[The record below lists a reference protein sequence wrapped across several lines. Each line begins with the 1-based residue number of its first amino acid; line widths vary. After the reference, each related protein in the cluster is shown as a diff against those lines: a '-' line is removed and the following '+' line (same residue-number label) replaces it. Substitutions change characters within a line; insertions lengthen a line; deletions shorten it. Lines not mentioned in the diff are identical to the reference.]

1 MSEHVSGRVRL
12 PGKRGLL
19 AALAAMLAAA
29 LAAAACGSDEPDQV
43 RFMTGFKPQ
52 ANLPFAAAFVAEKQ
66 GYFADEGLQV
76 EILHSQGGQHIP
88 LLASGEI
95 DITTADAGDVLQRN
109 ADGVPITAVTLF
121 GQEGQQAFIALE
133 SSGIATP
140 KDWEGKR
147 FGYKGTVPP
156 AYLAILQAA
165 GVDRSAIE
173 EIRVG
178 FDPRVLSEGQVD
190 VLAVFK
196 ANEPN
201 VLANLGFPVTIF
213 DPVDFGVPQLGLTY
227 VVNDDTLEEKSDV
240 IERFVA
246 ATLRAVEFAMENE
259 EATLD
264 IILEFAPLE
273 DREHQRFMLRQE
285 LAKRGER
292 RHRRSTALGSMTEA
306 QWQALYD
313 HLTAFDALSA
323 PFDVEDAFDARFVEA
338 AHDN

>member
-19 AALAAMLAAA
+19 AALAAMLATA

-165 GVDRSAIE
+165 GVDRSK
-173 EIRVG
+173 
-178 FDPRVLSEGQVD
+178 PS
-190 VLAVFK
+190 
-196 ANEPN
+196 
-201 VLANLGFPVTIF
+201 
-213 DPVDFGVPQLGLTY
+213 
-227 VVNDDTLEEKSDV
+227 
-240 IERFVA
+240 
-246 ATLRAVEFAMENE
+246 
-259 EATLD
+259 
-264 IILEFAPLE
+264 
-273 DREHQRFMLRQE
+273 
-285 LAKRGER
+285 
-292 RHRRSTALGSMTEA
+292 RRSASASIPASSARARSTSSPSSRRTSPTS
-306 QWQALYD
+306 WQTL
-313 HLTAFDALSA
+313 AF
-323 PFDVEDAFDARFVEA
+323 P
-338 AHDN
+338 

>member
-1 MSEHVSGRVRL
+1 MRTNDGWRRHFLGWKALFAAVVAT
-12 PGKRGLL
+12 L
-19 AALAAMLAAA
+19 AVF

-43 RFMTGFKPQ
+43 RFMAGFKPQ
-52 ANLPFAAAFVAEKQ
+52 ANLPFAAAYVAEKQ

-121 GQEGQQAFIALE
+121 GQRGQQAFIALE

-140 KDWEGKR
+140 RDWEGKR

-156 AYLAILQAA
+156 AYLAILETA
-165 GVDRSAIE
+165 GIDRSTIE

-178 FDPRVLSEGQVD
+178 FDPRILSEGQVD

-201 VLANLGFPVTIF
+201 VLAGLGFPVTVF
-213 DPVDFGVPQLGLTY
+213 DPADFGVPQLGLTY
-227 VVNDDTLEEKSDV
+227 VVNSDTLDEKSDV

-246 ATLRAVEFAMENE
+246 ATLRAVEFALENE

-273 DREHQRFMLRQE
+273 NREHQRFMLRQE
-285 LAKRGER
+285 LANAQSDLTAERGVGTM
-292 RHRRSTALGSMTEA
+292 TAA
-306 QWQALYD
+306 QWQALHD
-313 HLTAFDALSA
+313 HLNSFDALSA
-323 PFDVEDAFDARFVEA
+323 PVDAGSVFDARFVEA
-338 AHDN
+338 AHDGG